1 MSFGATIQPRAL
13 VDICLAGCQMSKVSV
28 LWQLSRFR
36 SDGER
41 VAKMTMYCF
50 CFPQERLLGPAINL
64 AVLHLLLLLS

>member
-1 MSFGATIQPRAL
+1 MSFGASVQPRAL
-13 VDICLAGCQMSKVSV
+13 VDICLAGCRKSKVSL

-50 CFPQERLLGPAINL
+50 CLLQERLLGLAINL
-64 AVLHLLLLLS
+64 AILHLLLLHS